1 MSKGKQAYLRALLAA
16 VLVGLLIVG
25 LHRLPQPWG
34 LLLTGVLFI
43 ALVGFL
49 YRQLTLFERKYQHS
63 ERQAEEVFEGAKLLV
78 VKLNREGRIVFCN
91 RYFLEL
97 TGWTWPQL
105 AGQNWFDWFI
115 PVEEGVR
122 EIFERAMVNGDLVP
136 QYKNDILTRN
146 KERRRVLWNNA
157 LLRDENGR
165 VIGTFSVG
173 QDVTDLERA
182 EAERQKSEK
191 ILLQIAD
198 TVQDVVL
205 LLDNQANIQ
214 YATPS
219 IHSVA
224 GLKPEE
230 VLGRSAYSL
239 LGAEQARIF
248 REMTQAATPQAHAA
262 QVGFVYQHP
271 DGRPR
276 VLEAS
281 INFLF
286 TEAVF
291 QGAVVGVRDVTT
303 RHQAEQAVR
312 ESEQRLREL
321 TNSMRDVVMLL
332 SVKGVIEYV
341 TPSVKAALGYE
352 PDELLGRSAFDF
364 FDPEDRSWVLEAVR
378 AAREGK
384 RPLRLEYQHRHRDGS
399 RIWLETNLDFIYDPE
414 GQPLR
419 IVLGAR
425 QIQDRREAE
434 EQLRRSEQMLRQ
446 ITDAIQD
453 IVLLTDENAIVR
465 YVTPSVQKVV
475 GIAPEAIVGRPA
487 YGLLDAEQSERFQAL
502 SAAATPEQPYAQSRF
517 TFVRPDGRELQME
530 ASIHFLFDAQGR
542 DRGAVTGIRDVT
554 ERYQAEQAVRQSEQ
568 VLRQITNAM
577 QDVVALTDP
586 LGYMRYVTPSVERL
600 LGYKPEQMLGQ
611 LAFDYLAPD
620 DREKAM
626 ILAQRSL
633 AGGGS
638 YRLEARYRHAAGH
651 YLWIDTLVN
660 FIYDEHGNP
669 TGSVVSGRDV
679 TERRQAEEALR
690 EREYR
695 LRQITNSI
703 QDVVLLLDSRG
714 RVQYVTPSVQEVL
727 GHTPEKLIGHPV
739 SVLADPAQWPS
750 IQQQG
755 LQAIRERR
763 AYKTECACRHK
774 DGYPVWIESLVNF
787 VWEESGRLQG
797 IVVGMRDISE
807 RKQQQAYV
815 EYMAY
820 HDELTK
826 LPNRRA
832 LRRAAEELLTRA
844 IQQDV
849 PLSLLYLD
857 LDNFKTV
864 NDSLGHD
871 VGDEL
876 LVEVSQVLSKQLRSD
891 DLLARLGGDEFACI
905 LFNTDAEQ
913 AQQVAFRMSKAIRSS
928 LGLGNPALNLPSLGV
943 SVGIASFPKDG
954 RTFVELLKVADIAMY
969 QAKDSG
975 SRVVIYDPSK
985 SPYTDERL
993 QFEADLRK
1001 ATQEQQL
1008 ELLYQPIWHLKERQI
1023 EGAEA
1028 LLCWPYQGK
1037 VLSASEFVPLAE
1049 EVHLV
1054 EQMDLLALGKGLGQ
1068 LKRWHQLKL
1077 PYRLS
1082 LNIST
1087 QSLVQPEV
1095 VRELLQQLTDAQ
1107 VDPQWLTLEL
1117 TESVLLRDPD
1127 QARRV
1132 LSVFKALGVRVAID
1146 DFGSGYAS
1154 LGYLRQLPLDRLK
1167 IDRSFISYLGSS
1179 VRDEKLVRAAID
1191 LAHSLEADVVAEG
1204 VETSQQLEWLLE
1216 NDCDLVQGYLV
1227 GHPAPIEHWPPARS
1241 IEHWLLPSIKADG

>member
-34 LLLTGVLFI
+34 LLLTGALFI
-43 ALVGFL
+43 ALVGVL

-97 TGWTWPQL
+97 TGWTWSQL

-122 EIFERAMVNGDLVP
+122 EIFERAMANGDLVP
-136 QYKNDILTRN
+136 QYKNNILTRS
-146 KERRRVLWNNA
+146 KERRRVLWNNS

-173 QDVTDLERA
+173 QDITNLELA

-191 ILLQIAD
+191 ILLQIAE

-205 LLDNQANIQ
+205 LLDDQANIQ
-214 YATPS
+214 YVTPS
-219 IHSVA
+219 IHAVA
-224 GLKPEE
+224 GLKPED

-248 REMTQAATPQAHAA
+248 REMTLAATPQARTA

-332 SVKGVIEYV
+332 SVKGAIEYV

-364 FDPEDRSWVLEAVR
+364 FDPEDHSWVLEAVR

-399 RIWLETNLDFIYDPE
+399 RVWFETQLDFIFDPE
-414 GQPLR
+414 GRPVR
-419 IVLGAR
+419 MVLGAR

-434 EQLRRSEQMLRQ
+434 EQLRKSEQM
-446 ITDAIQD
+446 
-453 IVLLTDENAIVR
+453 
-465 YVTPSVQKVV
+465 
-475 GIAPEAIVGRPA
+475 
-487 YGLLDAEQSERFQAL
+487 
-502 SAAATPEQPYAQSRF
+502 
-517 TFVRPDGRELQME
+517 
-530 ASIHFLFDAQGR
+530 
-542 DRGAVTGIRDVT
+542 
-554 ERYQAEQAVRQSEQ
+554 
-568 VLRQITNAM
+568 LRQITNAM

-611 LAFDYLAPD
+611 LAFDYLAPE

-626 ILAQRSL
+626 ILAERSL
-633 AGGGS
+633 ASGGS
-638 YRLEARYRHAAGH
+638 YRLEARYRHTEGH

-660 FIYDEHGNP
+660 FIVDEQGNP
-669 TGSVVSGRDV
+669 IGSVVSGRDV

-695 LRQITNSI
+695 LRQITNTI

-714 RVQYVTPSVQEVL
+714 RVQYVTPSVQEIL
-727 GHTPEKLIGHPV
+727 GYAPEKLVGHPV
-739 SVLADPAQWPS
+739 SVLADSEQWAP
-750 IQQQG
+750 IRRQG

-787 VWEESGRLQG
+787 VWGESGRLQG

-832 LRRAAEELLTRA
+832 LRRTAEELLTRA
-844 IQQDV
+844 AQQDV

-891 DLLARLGGDEFACI
+891 DVLARLGGDEFACI

-913 AQQVAFRMSKAIRSS
+913 AQQVAFRMSKAIRST
-928 LGLGNPALNLPSLGV
+928 LGRGNPSLHLPSLGV

-975 SRVVIYDPSK
+975 SRVVIYDSSK

-993 QFEADLRK
+993 QFEGDLRK
-1001 ATQEQQL
+1001 ATLEQQL
-1008 ELLYQPIWHLKERQI
+1008 QLLYQPIWHLKKRSI

-1054 EQMDLLALGKGLGQ
+1054 EQMDLLALRKGLWQ
-1068 LKRWHQLKL
+1068 LKQWHQLKL

-1107 VDPQWLTLEL
+1107 VDPQWLTLEI
-1117 TESVLLRDPD
+1117 TESVLLRDPE

-1204 VETSQQLEWLLE
+1204 VETSQQLEWLRD

-1227 GHPAPIEHWPPARS
+1227 GHPAPIAQWPPPQP
-1241 IEHWLLPSIKADG
+1241 IERLLLTSIKSDG

>member
-1 MSKGKQAYLRALLAA
+1 MAVVPAGLLFAGFLQLPHPWDLLLAISLFFVLVALLY
-16 VLVGLLIVG
+16 LQLRGL
-25 LHRLPQPWG
+25 
-34 LLLTGVLFI
+34 
-43 ALVGFL
+43 
-49 YRQLTLFERKYQHS
+49 ERKYRLS
-63 ERQAEEVFEGAKLLV
+63 ERQSEEVFQNVDLLV
-78 VKLNREGRIVFCN
+78 VKLDREGRIIFCN
-91 RYFLEL
+91 RYLLEL
-97 TGWTWPQL
+97 TGWTWPEV
-105 AGQNWFDWFI
+105 AGRNWFEVFV
-115 PVEEGVR
+115 PPQERGQEGYAKVIAQA
-122 EIFERAMVNGDLVP
+122 EVAP
-136 QYKNDILTRN
+136 QHKTHILTRQG
-146 KERRRVLWNNA
+146 EQRQVLWNIS
-157 LLRDENGR
+157 LLRDEQGR
-165 VIGTFSVG
+165 VVGTTAIGQEISAY
-173 QDVTDLERA
+173 ERA
-182 EAERQKSEK
+182 EEDRLRSER
-191 ILLQIAD
+191 ILRQIAE

-205 LLDNQANIQ
+205 LTDAEAIIQ

-219 IHSVA
+219 IFPVA
-224 GLKPEE
+224 GLKPED
-230 VLGRSAYSL
+230 LIGCSAYSVL
-239 LGAEQARIF
+239 DPEQARIF
-248 REMTQAATPQAHAA
+248 EQMIRDATPQKHTA
-262 QVGFVYQHP
+262 QAGFVYQHP

-286 TEAVF
+286 GPEDVF

-303 RHQAEQAVR
+303 RYQAEQAVR
-312 ESEQRLREL
+312 QSEQRLREL
-321 TNSMRDVVMLL
+321 TNSMRDVVLL
-332 SVKGVIEYV
+332 LDLDGRIEYV
-341 TPSVKAALGYE
+341 TPSVKAALGYDPE
-352 PDELLGRSAFDF
+352 ELLGRSAFDF
-364 FDPEDRSWVLEAVR
+364 FDTEDQPWVLEAVR
-378 AAREGK
+378 AAREE
-384 RPLRLEYQHRHRDGS
+384 RRSLRLEYQHCHREGF
-399 RIWLETNLDFIYDPE
+399 RVWLETNLDFIHDPE
-414 GQPLR
+414 GRPVR
-419 IVLGAR
+419 MVLGAR

-453 IVLLTDENAIVR
+453 IVMLTDENAIVR
-465 YVTPSVQKVV
+465 YITPSVQKVV
-475 GIAPEAIVGRPA
+475 GMAPEAILGRSA
-487 YGLLDAEQSERFQAL
+487 YDLLDAEQSQRFRDL
-502 SAAATPEQPYAQSRF
+502 SAAATPEQPHAQSSF
-517 TFVRPDGRELQME
+517 TFVRPDGRELHME
-530 ASIHFLFDAQGR
+530 ASINFLFDAQGR

-568 VLRQITNAM
+568 MLRQITDAM
-577 QDVVALTDP
+577 QDVVALTD
-586 LGYMRYVTPSVERL
+586 LSGYFRYVTPSVERL
-600 LGYKPEQMLGQ
+600 LGYRPEEMLGR
-611 LAFDYLAPD
+611 LAFDYLVPE
-620 DREKAM
+620 DRAKAM
-626 ILAQRSL
+626 LLAERSL
-633 AGGGS
+633 AGERS
-638 YRLEARYRHAAGH
+638 YRLEARYLHAEGH

-660 FIYDEHGNP
+660 FIFDGQGNP
-669 TGSVVSGRDV
+669 IGSVVSGRDV
-679 TERRQAEEALR
+679 TERRQAEETLR

-703 QDVVLLLDSRG
+703 QDVVLLLDPKATI
-714 RVQYVTPSVQEVL
+714 QYITPSVRQVL
-727 GHTPEKLIGHPV
+727 GYTPEELMGRRV
-739 SVLADPAQWPS
+739 STLVAAKDWGRLRQEAF
-750 IQQQG
+750 
-755 LQAIRERR
+755 QAIRERR
-763 AYKTECACRHK
+763 AFKVEYECLHK
-774 DGYPVWIESLVNF
+774 DKHPIWIEALINF
-787 VWEESGRLQG
+787 VWDDTEALQG

-807 RKQQQAYV
+807 RKRQQAYV

-832 LRRAAEELLTRA
+832 LRRAAEESLTRA
-844 IQQDV
+844 ALQETPV
-849 PLSLLYLD
+849 SLLYLD

-864 NDSLGHD
+864 NDTLGHD

-876 LVEVSQVLSKQLRSD
+876 LVEVSQILSKQLRSD
-891 DLLARLGGDEFACI
+891 DVLARLGGDEFACI
-905 LFNTDAEQ
+905 LYNTDAEQ
-913 AQQVAFRMSKAIRSS
+913 AQQVAFRMSKAIRST
-928 LGLGNPALNLPSLGV
+928 LGVGNSSLNLPSLGV

-954 RTFVELLKVADIAMY
+954 RSFVELLKVADIAMY

-993 QFEADLRK
+993 QFEGDLRK

-1008 ELLYQPIWHLKERQI
+1008 QMLYQPIWHLKKRCI

-1028 LLCWPYQGK
+1028 LLCWPYQEK

-1054 EQMDLLALGKGLGQ
+1054 EQMDLLALRKGLKQ
-1068 LKRWHQLKL
+1068 LRQWHQRKQ

-1095 VRELLQQLTDAQ
+1095 VRELLQQLTEAQ
-1107 VDPQWLTLEL
+1107 VDPQWLTLEI

-1204 VETSQQLEWLLE
+1204 VETFQQLEWLHE

-1227 GHPAPIEHWPPARS
+1227 GHPVPIEHWPPAEPNER
-1241 IEHWLLPSIKADG
+1241 LLLTSLGPDR